1 MNATPART
9 RLRTGMTLIEI
20 MVVVAV
26 LGLLAGVGIPA
37 LSGILDL
44 QQRGAAKE
52 IAQTYTMLV
61 DEAALRNQTFRIAYD
76 LDAGTW
82 QVEMGDPNTLVFGSP
97 EEREKVERELKDKM
111 ARYTEREIAEGVAAA
126 DLGDEAS
133 QQFENVDDPAFT
145 TRNKLPPGSAFA
157 FVYTPQYGIEGAR
170 PSVPLGEEAPEEAEE
185 HSMAYT
191 YVFPDGSAEHTVV
204 RVVKID
210 EPEDGYTIEV
220 EPLTG
225 KVSLTTDV
233 VEPGQSMA
241 WLPVDGP
248 SLP

>member
-61 DEAALRNQTFRIAYD
+61 DEAALRNQTFRIAYY

-82 QVEMGDPNTLVFGSP
+82 QV
-97 EEREKVERELKDKM
+97 
-111 ARYTEREIAEGVAAA
+111 
-126 DLGDEAS
+126 
-133 QQFENVDDPAFT
+133 
-145 TRNKLPPGSAFA
+145 
-157 FVYTPQYGIEGAR
+157 
-170 PSVPLGEEAPEEAEE
+170 
-185 HSMAYT
+185 
-191 YVFPDGSAEHTVV
+191 
-204 RVVKID
+204 
-210 EPEDGYTIEV
+210 
-220 EPLTG
+220 
-225 KVSLTTDV
+225 
-233 VEPGQSMA
+233 
-241 WLPVDGP
+241 
-248 SLP
+248 